1 MSKSSSPENEGT
13 WTPLSKTWWPRPHR
27 WLSTSQIRLRRL
39 RLDLV
44 AYIISATKL
53 KLQIDTTSK
62 LNSSSPKSS
71 PSSSNKND
79 SSGSSASSP
88 TSSSKLLRLSSHA
101 EACSGFHAAT
111 KQQEAREVQP
121 LLQLR

>member
-1 MSKSSSPENEGT
+1 MMAPSSS
-13 WTPLSKTWWPRPHR
+13 
-27 WLSTSQIRLRRL
+27 LSTSRIHPCCL
-39 RLDLV
+39 RLDLA
-44 AYIISATKL
+44 AYSVSTTEL

-71 PSSSNKND
+71 PSLSNKDDN
-79 SSGSSASSP
+79 SNSSASSP
-88 TSSSKLLRLSSHA
+88 TSSSKLIRLSSHV